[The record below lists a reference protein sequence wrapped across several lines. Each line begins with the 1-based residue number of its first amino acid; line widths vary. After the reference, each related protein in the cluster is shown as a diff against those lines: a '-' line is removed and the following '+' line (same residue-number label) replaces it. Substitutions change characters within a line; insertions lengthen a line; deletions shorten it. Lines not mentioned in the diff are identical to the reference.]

1 MTSSTDGFTL
11 RAFERFYRNQ
21 RIMGEPGTCTLINR
35 FEAKS
40 LRYCLLDRLGVM
52 HVKLGVPDRCR
63 YPAKRK
69 SKTVNAETVIAELDA
84 LPAISKYGS
93 QAIVDVKP
101 LYELAVLVDED

>member
-1 MTSSTDGFTL
+1 
-11 RAFERFYRNQ
+11 
-21 RIMGEPGTCTLINR
+21 MGEPGTCTLINR

-52 HVKLGVPDRCR
+52 HVKLGV
-63 YPAKRK
+63 PAKRK